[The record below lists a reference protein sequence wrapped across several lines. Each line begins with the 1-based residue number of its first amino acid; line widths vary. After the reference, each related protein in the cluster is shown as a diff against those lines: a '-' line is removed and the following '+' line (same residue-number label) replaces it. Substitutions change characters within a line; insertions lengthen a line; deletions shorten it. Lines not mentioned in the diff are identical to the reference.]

1 MPNKLAQIQIPR
13 SGTANPL
20 PHTGPA
26 YPMTSRHLGHRYPFV
41 NRYQCIKNILGAIY
55 FAG

>member
-13 SGTANPL
+13 SGPAYPL
-20 PHTGPA
+20 PNTGPA
-26 YPMTSRHLGHRYPFV
+26 HPMTSRNLGHRLSFDH
-41 NRYQCIKNILGAIY
+41 RRQRSKNILGAIH